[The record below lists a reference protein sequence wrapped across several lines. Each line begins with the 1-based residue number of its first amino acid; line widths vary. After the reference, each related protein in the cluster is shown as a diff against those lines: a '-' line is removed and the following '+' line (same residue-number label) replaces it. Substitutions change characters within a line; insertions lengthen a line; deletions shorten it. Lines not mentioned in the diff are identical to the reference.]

1 MTRSKSLEGKVAV
14 ISGSSSG
21 IGAAIARELSARGAH
36 VTVNYPFGYL
46 RDEAKSVA
54 ANLETPGIIVEADIS
69 TVEGPSKLVQAAIDQ
84 WGRVDIL
91 VNNAAL
97 AVNLPFEEQTLEHW
111 DSLINLNCR
120 GPDTQS
126 TSIFHFANLEPFQV
140 PFC

>member
-1 MTRSKSLEGKVAV
+1 MVSSKSLAGKVAV

-36 VTVNYPFGYL
+36 VTVNYPFEYL
-46 RDEAKSVA
+46 RDLAESVA
-54 ANLETPGIIVEADIS
+54 ASLETPGITVEADIS
-69 TVEGPSKLVQAAIDQ
+69 TLGGPAKLVQAAIDQ

-111 DSLINLNCR
+111 DSLVNLNSR
-120 GPDTQS
+120 GLYL
-126 TSIFHFANLEPFQV
+126 HFTTAVHVANHEPI
-140 PFC
+140 